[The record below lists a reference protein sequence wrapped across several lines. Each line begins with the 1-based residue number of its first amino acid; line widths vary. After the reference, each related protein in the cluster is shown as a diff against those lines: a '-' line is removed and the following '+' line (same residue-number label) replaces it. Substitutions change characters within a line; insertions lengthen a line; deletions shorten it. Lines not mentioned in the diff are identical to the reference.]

1 MATQDQIRQVAEDA
15 VDSANNYIT
24 LMEGSP
30 NEKTFLLESPG
41 NPTANDLK
49 KIKKA
54 YGIPL
59 DADLLATQTALRDI
73 EQTGATSLLSEIPFE
88 PGTQEYAAEMMGR
101 VSEVDKAQ

>member
-49 KIKKA
+49 KINNLDIVKKLTNN
-54 YGIPL
+54 YS
-59 DADLLATQTALRDI
+59 TI
-73 EQTGATSLLSEIPFE
+73 ELESIKFS
-88 PGTQEYAAEMMGR
+88 
-101 VSEVDKAQ
+101 